1 MGYYIRHIHQDADI
15 PANGTGH
22 FIIALSK
29 LLHKLRIA
37 RSSYNYF
44 NVLFIKN
51 LNCTSAHTTTDDDI
65 YTTIGKKIRQ
75 ESGALSGEK
84 RFKGVVKVK

>member
-22 FIIALSK
+22 FIIALSS
-29 LLHKLRIA
+29 LHKLDRQ
-37 RSSYNYF
+37 SSYNYF
-44 NVLFIKN
+44 NVLFKN
-51 LNCTSAHTTTDDDI
+51 LNCTSAHTTTDNGI
-65 YTTIGKKIRQ
+65 YTTIGEKIRQ